1 MTELII
7 NEALNTFPF
16 LCAGFLPAQ
25 DSLRFS
31 KRRTV
36 LRMILWECG

>member
-16 LCAGFLPAQ
+16 LFVGTLPAQ

-31 KRRTV
+31 KQRTL
-36 LRMILWECG
+36 LRMVLFEC